1 MEFLIVIGLI
11 IWAVA
16 SSAGK
21 AQRTLEAQR
30 RKEAQRRQVFDQAP
44 PAAAAPARRVEPI
57 RPRVQPTVQAAPVQ
71 PTASGRHVVRP
82 SLDGGHAHSESS
94 MTGFET
100 CPPNAEKPLAER
112 LADFKAAK
120 RAVAR
125 TVQAPP
131 ASDAPTVQQFDE
143 PAYPFSW
150 DPAAVRNGL
159 IYAEILGKPKALRR

>member
-11 IWAVA
+11 VWAVA

-21 AQRTLEAQR
+21 AQRTR
-30 RKEAQRRQVFDQAP
+30 EAQRRQVFDQEQPPVAP
-44 PAAAAPARRVEPI
+44 TRRAEPI
-57 RPRVQPTVQAAPVQ
+57 RPRVQPTVQAAPVK
-71 PTASGRHVVRP
+71 PMAPERHVVRP

-112 LADFKAAK
+112 LAGFKAAK

-125 TVQAPP
+125 TIPAAP

>member
-30 RKEAQRRQVFDQAP
+30 RKEAQRRQVLDQAP
-44 PAAAAPARRVEPI
+44 PAAAPTRRAEPI
-57 RPRVQPTVQAAPVQ
+57 RPRVQPTVQAAPVK
-71 PTASGRHVVRP
+71 PMAPERHVVRP

-125 TVQAPP
+125 TIQATP